1 MIMICAHTS
10 ESSVT
15 HGICT
20 TIFVQT
26 TWILCNNIICTL
38 LKCDH
43 YGFNIVLSCE
53 HYGFNN
59 VLSLCRQDGSQLRLA
74 LSLMVTGSWPQRR
87 PRRFQ
92 LNYINNVCTG
102 MLACLRVR
110 ARSLSLSRSLIRTH
124 THIHAHTDMLAHN
137 TLTHTTHTKAQTQ
150 LHPYTHTH
158 TLPISL
164 THIHISPI
172 RPHTHIPYL
181 TRTYTRKSAEIS
193 RNKHTCMIVNL
204 CACVCMRSC

>member
-1 MIMICAHTS
+1 MLMICAHTS

-43 YGFNIVLSCE
+43 YGFN
-53 HYGFNN
+53 N

-92 LNYINNVCTG
+92 LNYINKKCTG

-110 ARSLSLSRSLIRTH
+110 ARSLALPYAHTYTYIHTHRYIRTQHTHAHNTHTQAQTLVTPIYSHTHVAHLSYTHTYSTHTPIHTHSLSR
-124 THIHAHTDMLAHN
+124 THIHT
-137 TLTHTTHTKAQTQ
+137 
-150 LHPYTHTH
+150 
-158 TLPISL
+158 
-164 THIHISPI
+164 
-172 RPHTHIPYL
+172 
-181 TRTYTRKSAEIS
+181 
-193 RNKHTCMIVNL
+193 
-204 CACVCMRSC
+204 

>member
-1 MIMICAHTS
+1 
-10 ESSVT
+10 
-15 HGICT
+15 
-20 TIFVQT
+20 VQT
-26 TWILCNNIICTL
+26 RWIPTQACSLAHGHRQLTPTQASQVSIELYKQCMHRHARL
-38 LKCDH
+38 LA
-43 YGFNIVLSCE
+43 G
-53 HYGFNN
+53 
-59 VLSLCRQDGSQLRLA
+59 
-74 LSLMVTGSWPQRR
+74 
-87 PRRFQ
+87 
-92 LNYINNVCTG
+92 
-102 MLACLRVR
+102 
-110 ARSLSLSRSLIRTH
+110 ARSLSLALSLSHTH
-124 THIHAHTDMLAHN
+124 THTHTCTHRYVRTQHTHAHN
-137 TLTHTTHTKAQTQ
+137 THTKAQTQ